1 MNAIRREQPF
11 PLRMLALSA
20 LLFTG
25 ASLGIA
31 QAQQG
36 VQQQEAME
44 IQQKLQSVS
53 SKIEQARAE
62 ASKKEKVKS
71 GLLEYN
77 KVLSEKMKEID
88 SSKADEV
95 DRRAELFK
103 QIVGLEDSSEM
114 SADDIEEAREIN
126 QEFSEVRQNLMEV
139 AREAN
144 QSVEVQDAF
153 EAYNETLE
161 KEMKA
166 VNPEVEGQLKERQEL
181 QQQLQKK
188 QSISQ

>member
-1 MNAIRREQPF
+1 MNTIRRKQPSF
-11 PLRMLALSA
+11 LRMLALSA
-20 LLFTG
+20 LLFAG

-31 QAQQG
+31 QAPQGGQQQG
-36 VQQQEAME
+36 GQQQEAME

-95 DRRAELFK
+95 DRRA
-103 QIVGLEDSSEM
+103 
-114 SADDIEEAREIN
+114 
-126 QEFSEVRQNLMEV
+126 
-139 AREAN
+139 
-144 QSVEVQDAF
+144 
-153 EAYNETLE
+153 
-161 KEMKA
+161 
-166 VNPEVEGQLKERQEL
+166 
-181 QQQLQKK
+181 
-188 QSISQ
+188 